1 MLAATNTMRP
11 LMEQKHITKSILV
24 PSLLEGRMSPAIMMC
39 PSVRKTPI
47 VYPALLSHVAQ
58 VKRRPVPPFPH
69 SPTLPVICPP
79 PSLLFIHTH
88 CRFS

>member
-11 LMEQKHITKSILV
+11 LMEQKRISKSILV
-24 PSLLEGRMSPAIMMC
+24 PSLLEGHMSPAMR

-58 VKRRPVPPFPH
+58 VKRRLVPQ
-69 SPTLPVICPP
+69 
-79 PSLLFIHTH
+79 IH
-88 CRFS
+88 